1 LGPVVDSAAD
11 GCGAY
16 GGCADAPTHIGS
28 AMIDTTMAASMVDPA
43 CMVDAAY
50 AATATATASR

>member
-1 LGPVVDSAAD
+1 
-11 GCGAY
+11 
-16 GGCADAPTHIGS
+16 
-28 AMIDTTMAASMVDPA
+28 MIDTTMAASMVDPA